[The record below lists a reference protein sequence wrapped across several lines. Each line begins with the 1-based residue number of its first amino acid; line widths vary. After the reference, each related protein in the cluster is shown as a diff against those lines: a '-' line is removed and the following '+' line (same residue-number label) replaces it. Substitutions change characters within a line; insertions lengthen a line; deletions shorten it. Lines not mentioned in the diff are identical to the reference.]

1 MKNKEIINYVE
12 EHSWFSLDVNEI
24 DYLSFTTRR
33 HGNNYREEYGEEDLE
48 EAYKISK
55 KLKNLYPNLSIDV
68 DTCDEWV
75 NIELTPNH
83 EENNRL

>member
-1 MKNKEIINYVE
+1 MKNKEIIKYVE
-12 EHSWFSLDVNEI
+12 DNSWFECDVDEE

-48 EAYKISK
+48 EAYRIIKQVK
-55 KLKNLYPNLSIDV
+55 HQFKNLDISV

-75 NIELTPNH
+75 NIEIT
-83 EENNRL
+83 NNI